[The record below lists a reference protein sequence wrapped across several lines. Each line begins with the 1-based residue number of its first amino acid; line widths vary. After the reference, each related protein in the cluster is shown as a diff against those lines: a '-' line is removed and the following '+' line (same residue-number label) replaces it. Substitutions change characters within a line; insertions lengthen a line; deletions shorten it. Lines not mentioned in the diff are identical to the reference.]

1 MEIGFEGLII
11 IILIIIGVYFV
22 HDYYTNEG
30 LILVK
35 SDIDNQEYKVQANIE
50 TLDDANDAKAAANL
64 MAEVRQRLEKLQSH
78 LNKVWGGNDERVQML
93 NKNFRP
99 DRFQEGRNDIPGVT
113 SYSVNKGEKI
123 VLCTR
128 NKNNKLVDIN
138 TIMYVSLHECAHLI
152 NKTVGHDTSF
162 WVRFRELLE
171 EAINIGIYVKQDFA
185 ENPVE
190 YCNMTINSSP
200 LD

>member
-11 IILIIIGVYFV
+11 IILIAIGIYFSY
-22 HDYYTNEG
+22 DYYTNEG
-30 LILVK
+30 LIIVK
-35 SDIDNQEYKVQANIE
+35 SDIDNQEYKVQANIDSE
-50 TLDDANDAKAAANL
+50 DDAKDAANL
-64 MAEVRQRLEKLQSH
+64 MAEVRQRLEKLQVH
-78 LNKVWGGNDERVQML
+78 LNKVWGANDERVKML
-93 NKNFRP
+93 NKNFKP
-99 DRFQEGRNDIPGVT
+99 DRLQEGRNDIAGVT

-138 TIMYVSLHECAHLI
+138 TLMYVALHECGHII
-152 NKTVGHDTSF
+152 NTSVGHDTAF
-162 WVRFRELLE
+162 WARFRELLE